1 MKSGQNC
8 LKETLNVS
16 HLLLHRHK
24 LSYQIILND
33 DTRPEDAVLKEKKV
47 NEFLQNDLFSI
58 LMRRNKMTSSDYPQC
73 VRTVQIAAAA
83 ETWINK
89 FPIL

>member
-1 MKSGQNC
+1 MM
-8 LKETLNVS
+8 
-16 HLLLHRHK
+16 
-24 LSYQIILND
+24 
-33 DTRPEDAVLKEKKV
+33 TRDQKMQSWRKKKV

-83 ETWINK
+83 AETWINK